1 MSQEAYHVRSYG
13 MKTFN
18 YSSITLNK
26 LEEIFDIEKK
36 YNRDIFHDWFNKKYA
51 FSEEE
56 DHYLQTLRDKNI
68 RHINNYTELE
78 LISKF
83 IAPILNRVDFEI
95 EEKQIRDWYETPL
108 KYESE
113 AYTFNG
119 RCDFVVARG
128 YDHPINPYF
137 FIQEFKQ
144 TSSTFPE
151 YQLLA
156 EMIVAIKI
164 NQSVFIKGAY
174 IIGSIW
180 SFLIVEEVK
189 EDHYK
194 YYTSKKYDAMEMD
207 DLKQIYQNLQ
217 SIKSELIAS

>member
-1 MSQEAYHVRSYG
+1 
-13 MKTFN
+13 MKNFN

-36 YNRDIFHDWFNKKYA
+36 YTREVFHQWFDQKYLFSKEDDLYLKK
-51 FSEEE
+51 
-56 DHYLQTLRDKNI
+56 LRDKNI

-83 IAPILNRVDFEI
+83 IAPILNKVDFEI

-113 AYTFNG
+113 EYTFNG
-119 RCDFVVARG
+119 RCDFVVAKG
-128 YDHPINPYF
+128 YDQPINPYF

-164 NQSVFIKGAY
+164 NQSISIKGAY

-180 SFLIVEEVK
+180 SFIIVEEVK
-189 EDHYK
+189 KDHYK
-194 YYTSKKYDAMEMD
+194 YYTSKKYDAMEID

-217 SIKSELIAS
+217 NVKSELL

>member
-1 MSQEAYHVRSYG
+1 
-13 MKTFN
+13 MKKFN

-26 LEEIFDIEKK
+26 LEEVFDIEKK
-36 YNRDIFHDWFNKKYA
+36 YDREIFNDWFDEKYS
-51 FSEEE
+51 FSKE
-56 DHYLQTLRDKNI
+56 DDVYLQKLRDKNI

-83 IAPILNRVDFEI
+83 VAPILNRIDFEI
-95 EEKQIRDWYETPL
+95 EEKNIRDWYETPL

-113 AYTFNG
+113 EYSFSG
-119 RCDFVVARG
+119 RCDFVVAKG
-128 YDHPINPYF
+128 YDQPITPYF

-144 TSSTFPE
+144 TSSSFPE

-164 NQSVFIKGAY
+164 NNSVFIKGAY
-174 IIGSIW
+174 IIGSLW
-180 SFLIVEEVK
+180 SFVIVEEIK
-189 EDHYK
+189 KDHYF
-194 YYTSKKYDAMEMD
+194 YYTSKKYDAMEME

-217 SIKSELIAS
+217 KVKSELL